1 MCDLISRQAAI
12 EEILGCCPSDPFGSE
27 YECGYDDGLRQGVH
41 RIKHLP
47 TIDAVPV
54 VHGEWLPYEFCTD
67 GTWDKCSVCGVAHR
81 TRSKYTGY
89 IDGKEYTIQDRM
101 NYCPNCGAKMD
112 GERKDDEGS

>member
-1 MCDLISRQAAI
+1 MGMSDLISRQAAI

-54 VHGEWLPYEFCTD
+54 KHGEWVGVMTEAWCTFD
-67 GTWDKCSVCGVAHR
+67 ECKCSVCGVV
-81 TRSKYTGY
+81 
-89 IDGKEYTIQDRM
+89 EYFNKGWKKF
-101 NYCPNCGAKMD
+101 NYCPNCGADMR
-112 GERKDDEGS
+112 ERKDDEEQVQGSPDRHA